1 MPPRIPDSLSTI
13 LPKRE
18 RKSLGALQVYPEHVS
33 FNSQD
38 PGESIYILMR
48 SHIAV
53 NVGWVIRF
61 FVGLLAPIVLTI
73 LVMFFNSVLTS
84 RGIPPIK
91 ISDLLPISN
100 WLMIVLFY
108 YSLAVSYA
116 LANFLDWYFDVYLVT
131 NLRILH
137 VDFRVFTGK
146 FVAEAALV
154 NIEDVSTHI
163 IGFLPSFFDYGD
175 VLVQTAA
182 EKAKFNLLS
191 LPSPSWFRDVITDL
205 SNLAK
210 GKRERTYGNHADT
223 VYEAPT
229 IIEEDEGAEP

>member
-1 MPPRIPDSLSTI
+1 MPPRIPDSLSSI

-53 NVGWVIRF
+53 NIGWVVRF
-61 FVGLLAPIVLTI
+61 FLGIIAPPLVVLLM
-73 LVMFFNSVLTS
+73 MFFNSILVS
-84 RGIPPIK
+84 RGIEPIE
-91 ISDLLPISN
+91 ISDLLPVSN
-100 WLMIVLFY
+100 WLMILLFY

-182 EKAKFNLLS
+182 EKAKFNLIA

-210 GKRERTYGNHADT
+210 GKRERSFGGHAET
-223 VYEAPT
+223 VYEAPAENN
-229 IIEEDEGAEP
+229 EEEGGEP

>member
-1 MPPRIPDSLSTI
+1 MPPRIPDNLSKI
-13 LPKRE
+13 LPRRE
-18 RKSLGALQVYPEHVS
+18 RKSLGSLQVYPEKVS

-53 NVGWVIRF
+53 NIGWILRFIAGVIAPVIF
-61 FVGLLAPIVLTI
+61 IILIQIFNALLV
-73 LVMFFNSVLTS
+73 S
-84 RGIPPIK
+84 RGIDPLSIG
-91 ISDLLPISN
+91 DLLPVSN
-100 WLMIVLFY
+100 WVMALLFY
-108 YSLAVSYA
+108 YTLVLSYA

-137 VDFRVFTGK
+137 VDFKVFTGQ

-163 IGFLPSFFDYGD
+163 IGFLPSFFNYGD

-182 EKAKFNLLS
+182 EKTKFNLVA
-191 LPSPSWFRDVITDL
+191 LPDPSWFRDVITDL

-210 GKRERTYGNHADT
+210 SKRDHPFTDHSIGNFQ
-223 VYEAPT
+223 ET
-229 IIEEDEGAEP
+229 IQLDEKEGGEP

>member
-1 MPPRIPDSLSTI
+1 
-13 LPKRE
+13 
-18 RKSLGALQVYPEHVS
+18 
-33 FNSQD
+33 
-38 PGESIYILMR
+38 
-48 SHIAV
+48 
-53 NVGWVIRF
+53 
-61 FVGLLAPIVLTI
+61 
-73 LVMFFNSVLTS
+73 MFFNSILES
-84 RGIPPIK
+84 RSIPAIQ
-91 ISDLLPISN
+91 ISDLLPVSN
-100 WLMIVLFY
+100 WLMIILFY

-182 EKAKFNLLS
+182 EKAKFNLIA

-210 GKRERTYGNHADT
+210 GKRERGYGNHAET

-229 IIEEDEGAEP
+229 MIEEEGGEP